1 MPATS
6 NVFQKLG
13 ATVSITSSTSSGSAA
28 ISCPTGTNCILV
40 TNVDGTAANYAYVE
54 FGSAAPTVTSAT
66 GTPIRA
72 NSTLAIAAGPNTTF
86 VGVIAAAATPII
98 KFTPGR
104 MV

>member
-13 ATVSITSSTSSGSAA
+13 ATVSITSSTSSSSAA
-28 ISCPTGTNCILV
+28 ISCPAGTNCILV
-40 TNVDGTAANYAYVE
+40 TNVASTATDFAYVE
-54 FGSAAPTVTSAT
+54 FGSAAPTVTAAT
-66 GTPIRA
+66 GTPILTS
-72 NSTLAIAAGPNTTF
+72 STLALAAGPNTSF
-86 VGVIAAAATPII
+86 VGVLAAANTPVV